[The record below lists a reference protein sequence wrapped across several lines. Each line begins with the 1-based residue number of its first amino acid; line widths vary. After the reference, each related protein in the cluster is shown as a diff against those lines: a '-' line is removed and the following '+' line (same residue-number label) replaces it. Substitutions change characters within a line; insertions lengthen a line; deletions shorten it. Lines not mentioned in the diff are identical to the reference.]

1 MRILLKNIKET
12 KEMICEKYSRFP
24 KQRVCFWNVLQKRFV
39 FLRFWENQP
48 VWRPL
53 SVYKTFNKLNIE
65 TLVTLSL
72 I

>member
-39 FLRFWENQP
+39 FFKVLGEP
-48 VWRPL
+48 TGME
-53 SVYKTFNKLNIE
+53 TFKYL
-65 TLVTLSL
+65 
-72 I
+72 